1 MLATASLA
9 FRQAGPELM
18 ASLIQALR
26 TFPQAPYGR
35 SAHATRRAEQALS
48 FEVTD
53 DSLTLL
59 GPQQVQALI
68 TGRGPTTTSTASDPR
83 LHEAL
88 AQWAE
93 AKGLALCEGQ
103 TYEDATATRD
113 AAKAGEAIEDQKP
126 AHRTRRAGPECGA

>member
-83 LHEAL
+83 LHE
-88 AQWAE
+88 
-93 AKGLALCEGQ
+93 GLALREGQ